1 MNISD
6 MLQTP
11 EKYIPFGQ
19 YCYDKS
25 VCPFWAMKVE
35 EYPKQEDGFCYFLQK
50 SDWDI
55 NEEHNKTAK
64 IIYSNN
70 GTLDGMFVTD
80 LEDDNDIDPIS
91 GKKCHFP
98 MSSIWDQCKECNIN
112 MEDPD
117 DIVLVRTNL
126 GEGEEHD

>member
-1 MNISD
+1 MNIVD

-11 EKYIPFGQ
+11 EKFIPFGQ
-19 YCYDKS
+19 YCYDKT
-25 VCPFWAMKVE
+25 VCPFWTMKVG

-50 SDWDI
+50 SDWEL
-55 NEEHNKTAK
+55 NEEYNKSAK
-64 IIYSNN
+64 IVYSND
-70 GTLDGMFVTD
+70 GSMDGMIIAD
-80 LEDDNDIDPIS
+80 LEDNDIDPIS

-98 MSSIWDQCKECNIN
+98 MSLIWDQCKECNIN

-117 DIVLVRTNL
+117 DIILVRTTL